1 MRKYVLA
8 GVVLALT
15 ALVAACGGSGKGQS
29 GSVASNGTTA
39 SSQTYPEFRWGETP
53 FPGPIDW
60 DDNLWGQV
68 GQIEALVVQ
77 NLVTFEPNGKLKL
90 GLASSVENPNPTTY
104 IYHVRSGI
112 KFSDGKLLTIADV
125 AYSLTHD
132 WTGKESVVK
141 SFWEDVSSVSTRDNA
156 VVVKLKRPEAVWP
169 EALAFSSQ
177 IVEKAQAEKIGE
189 KAMGTPSGL
198 LIGTGPWKFDSF
210 TPESNVQLSR
220 NPYWTG
226 PQPPASKISIDLF
239 KSQSSMALALRS
251 GAIDGATDYES
262 PRLFAGIPNTRPLG
276 GTLEWTDYLA
286 MGTTSPP
293 LNDVHVRRAIAYA
306 TDTSGM
312 VKALLPPGEAIPG
325 KTMAPPPLFANF
337 NAKQVSEMYASLPKY
352 EFNLAAAKQELA
364 KSAYPHG
371 FATEIQVLATA
382 SLLVSA
388 AQILSADLAK
398 IGITAK
404 VHELQLDEARNL
416 FGNKVKLSLNEF
428 GSVYS
433 DPDGLIGL
441 LFSPKQTGLGGLNT
455 ASYKNSE
462 IDNTLLPE
470 EQADVTDPTRRLQLV
485 TKILGLVG
493 TEVPYL
499 PLFEH
504 GSYATLSN
512 KYVFPFSIWTQTY
525 APWALDVKLAK

>member
-15 ALVAACGGSGKGQS
+15 ALVAACGGSGKGPS
-29 GSVASNGTTA
+29 GGVASNGTTA

-77 NLVTFEPNGKLKL
+77 NLVTFEPGGKLKM
-90 GLASSVENPNPTTY
+90 GLASSIENPNPTTY

-112 KFSDGKLLTIADV
+112 KFSDGKPLTVADV

-132 WTGKESVVK
+132 WSGKESEVK
-141 SFWEDVSSVSTRDNA
+141 SYWEDVSSVSTRGNA

-169 EALAFSSQ
+169 EVLAFSSQ

-189 KAMGTPSGL
+189 KAMGTADGL
-198 LIGTGPWKFDSF
+198 MIGTGPWKFDSF

-226 PQPPASKISIDLF
+226 PRPPASKISIDLF
-239 KSQSSMALALRS
+239 KSQSAMALALRS
-251 GAIDGATDYES
+251 GAIDGATTYES
-262 PRLFAGIPNTRPLG
+262 PRLFADIPNTHSLG
-276 GTLEWTDYLA
+276 GALEWTSYLA
-286 MGTTSPP
+286 IGTTSPP
-293 LNDVHVRRAIAYA
+293 LNDIHVRRAIAYA

-312 VKALLPPGEAIPG
+312 VKALLPPGAAIPG
-325 KTMAPPPLFANF
+325 KTMTPPPLFANF
-337 NAKQVSEMYASLPKY
+337 NPKLVSEMYASLPKY

-371 FATEIQVLATA
+371 FKTEIQVLATGA
-382 SLLVSA
+382 VLVSA
-388 AQILSADLAK
+388 AQILAADLAK
-398 IGITAK
+398 IGITAT

-416 FGNKVKLSLNEF
+416 FGNKVKLFLNEF
-428 GSVYS
+428 GSPYS
-433 DPDGLIGL
+433 DPDGVIGL
-441 LFSPKQTGLGGLNT
+441 LFSPKQIGVGGLNL

-470 EQADVTDPTRRLQLV
+470 EQTDVTEPTRRLRLV
-485 TKILGLVG
+485 TKILRLVG
-493 TEVPYL
+493 AEVPYL

-512 KYVFPFSIWTQTY
+512 KYVYPFSIWTQTY
-525 APWALDVKLAK
+525 NPWALEVKLAK